1 MTDRARARAFKQV
14 TVYDVIESPGKA
26 WAHVRSNSTT
36 PFPKFHPCVYICPF
50 LTRSFTTWLPAPFG
64 GKKKKKKVLLHGEF
78 QDGKTLDVESI
89 YQFTLVEELASGG
102 NSPKIGAIADF
113 VDSAAFAGIGGGE

>member
-1 MTDRARARAFKQV
+1 MGSRTSQLHHPLPKIPSVCLYLSVFDALVHDLAARPLWWK
-14 TVYDVIESPGKA
+14 K
-26 WAHVRSNSTT
+26 
-36 PFPKFHPCVYICPF
+36 
-50 LTRSFTTWLPAPFG
+50 
-64 GKKKKKKVLLHGEF
+64 KKKKKKVLLHGEF